1 MNEWYLIK
9 KGKIKRLRF
18 DWAKVL
24 KKQTNKKKEEKK
36 KKKINAYL
44 DNIFVSI

>member
-24 KKQTNKKKEEKK
+24 KKQTNKKKGRKK
-36 KKKINAYL
+36 NFKKL
-44 DNIFVSI
+44 MLT